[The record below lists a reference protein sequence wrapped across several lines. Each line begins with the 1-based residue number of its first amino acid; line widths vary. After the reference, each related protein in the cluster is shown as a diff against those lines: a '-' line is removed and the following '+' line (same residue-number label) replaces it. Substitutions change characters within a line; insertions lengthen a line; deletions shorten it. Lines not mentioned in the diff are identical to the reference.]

1 MLTLEQQ
8 GIHLQQVS
16 RTFALTIPVLP
27 MPLADWV
34 GNAYLLC
41 RIVDTIEDDA
51 HLCCMEKQR
60 HIDAYVTAL
69 QGRGDV
75 ALWSHQLATA
85 LSPITP
91 AGEQALIVDIP
102 AVLARLF
109 SFPLS
114 VQQILIQGVSIMSRG
129 MSLQQAQFMI
139 AERGDLDRYCYHVAG
154 VVGELLTELFSVYR
168 PSLSQQKNELLPLAV
183 SFGEGLQLT
192 NILKDVQEDASR
204 GVCWLPQQEL
214 AAIPQFVE
222 AMEPPQ
228 QLMDEY
234 VALAHGHLLDAVRF
248 TLQLPRS
255 ESGMRQFC
263 LWAIGMALLTLRR
276 VHANPLRNRS
286 TQVKISRRQVKGVIL
301 TCKLAGWSNSLL
313 NLYFKWLGR
322 SLPLTLRNVDELHQR
337 VSAWQ

>member
-51 HLCCMEKQR
+51 HLSCTEKQR
-60 HIDAYVTAL
+60 HIDAYMTAL
-69 QGRGDV
+69 QGSGDV
-75 ALWSHQLATA
+75 ALWSHQLAIA

-91 AGEQALIVDIP
+91 AGEQALIADIP

-114 VQQILIQGVSIMSRG
+114 VQQILIQGVSIMCRG

-214 AAIPQFVE
+214 AARPQSIE
-222 AMEPPQ
+222 AIAPPQ
-228 QLMDEY
+228 QLMDDY

-248 TLQLPRS
+248 TLKLPRS

-263 LWAIGMALLTLRR
+263 LWAIGMALLTLCR
-276 VHANPLRNRS
+276 VHANPLCNRS

-322 SLPLTLRNVDELHQR
+322 SLPLTSRDVDELHQR